1 MEHAHTKSHSSS
13 HEEHGHEEGEPI
25 VVKILKPN
33 EVLAKDLSEYGI
45 VAEALERGSH
55 PLEGKPYYSHKFG
68 LNSKFTT
75 NRGMIKVSG
84 KNFDLIQVL
93 QRN

>member
-1 MEHAHTKSHSSS
+1 MEHAHKESHSHDS
-13 HEEHGHEEGEPI
+13 HDDEEPVI
-25 VVKILKPN
+25 VKILKPN
-33 EVLAKDLSEYGI
+33 EKLANSLSEYGI
-45 VAEALERGSH
+45 IAEAMEVGTH
-55 PLEGKPYYSHKFG
+55 PLEKKPSYSHKFG

-75 NRGMIKVSG
+75 NRGMIKIKG